1 MMLNFIWMLVSN
13 IFLKNISIRKK
24 QNCNKGVIFIRPF
37 FDILVLS
44 FLRRSIYTY
53 EEKKILASLLLS
65 TVLVSQG
72 AVLSSVQANTT
83 DEKNLLL
90 KIAKLVN

>member
-1 MMLNFIWMLVSN
+1 MILNFIWMIVFQY
-13 IFLKNISIRKK
+13 IFEKNISIRKK

-53 EEKKILASLLLS
+53 EEKILASLLLS

-72 AVLSSVQANTT
+72 AVLSSVKANTT
-83 DEKNLLL
+83 DEK
-90 KIAKLVN
+90 IAAQDRQN